1 MLWNPQKQ
9 SLVFVYYLLL
19 WYKNVFSQ
27 AISTEDITFPTKRE
41 LQENEVNTTHVF
53 KNNVT
58 SLYAL
63 HNSC

>member
-27 AISTEDITFPTKRE
+27 AISTEDITFPTKR
-41 LQENEVNTTHVF
+41 
-53 KNNVT
+53 VT
-58 SLYAL
+58 RKQG
-63 HNSC
+63 